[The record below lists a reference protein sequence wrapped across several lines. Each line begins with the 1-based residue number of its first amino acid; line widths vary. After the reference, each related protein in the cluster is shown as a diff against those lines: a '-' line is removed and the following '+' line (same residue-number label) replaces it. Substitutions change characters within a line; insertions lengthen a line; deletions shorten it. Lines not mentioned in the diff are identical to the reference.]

1 MDDLLDLSWSEQP
14 KPTAKGMGGSAFDML
29 SRPQGN
35 YYSGASTPAAS
46 KPASNASSSANLAG
60 LRGTPGLRTTA
71 SPRPPPA
78 NDAFSDLLSTS
89 STASGSGGKSLSMA
103 ERQAQL
109 TAQKARAA
117 EEERNRWGD
126 GAFWDQLGGS
136 STSSSAPAPEK
147 PLAAPQ
153 PAKPFNLGPA
163 LQPSSAASSR
173 SASARPTS
181 ATSAKKSAGT
191 FWNMESALGQP
202 EKPKKLPS
210 PSARGGRDD
219 DIHDILNGSKPAPAT
234 SLKPSQED
242 EISWDNDD
250 ELLRS
255 SSKAATSSGPADL
268 WDFDALSSSVP
279 GKSAPA
285 ADYGADDDDL
295 LGELGKPV
303 RKPSPRAEPQPD
315 SRPSSGPASRPASRP
330 SGTRV
335 SSPPPHVIGQI
346 VEMGFPPDKARAALA
361 ATATGED
368 VQAALESL
376 LANRAG
382 TPARDPRDE
391 EDEWDRERT
400 AARRYEDD
408 ERDREAARRARHAAR
423 RAGPKREAVRPR
435 ADEYGGPSGMNAD
448 DLAKQAEQVVAQAHE
463 FGATMLSK
471 GLSFWN
477 QGKERAMKAY
487 EEQRKAYD
495 ANLNDGLKAP
505 TDGRP
510 RWMVEAEEAERGGLP
525 PSHEFGEASLGFK
538 DSDDEG
544 GATKPKAQPPQ
555 ARRPEARAE
564 PQRSRTNAPARPSN
578 AERISNLLG
587 GEPEKYAS
595 PHRHPK
601 SRASPAPRTTP
612 RATTPARPPSP
623 LKQRALVSAPANALS
638 TAAQHKTV
646 GNEHFKLGRF
656 AEAEGAYSRAIAAL
670 PTGHL
675 HLVPLH
681 NNRAATWLKLGE
693 PARAAADCGT
703 VIELIGVGY
712 HPVKEAPLPATPDA
726 EGVKL
731 GDALVKATAKRAQA
745 HEMAEKWKLALD
757 DWERVLGYDAAL
769 GGGALKG
776 QASDGVRRSK
786 GMLSGPAPAQGSVK
800 VTPRATPKPSRPV
813 DVGTSA
819 AVSGLRAAAAA
830 AEAEDEQR
838 AALKD
843 GVDAKLSTWRTGKET
858 NIRALLASLD
868 LVLWPEVVLKV
879 GMHELVTDKQVKIKY
894 MKVIARL
901 HPDKLAS
908 ATVEQRMM
916 ANGVFGTLSEAWAAF
931 NS

>member
-14 KPTAKGMGGSAFDML
+14 NPAAKGMGGSAFDML

-46 KPASNASSSANLAG
+46 KPASNTGSSANLAG
-60 LRGTPGLRTTA
+60 MRATPGLRTTA
-71 SPRPPPA
+71 SPRPPPVS
-78 NDAFSDLLSTS
+78 DAFSGLLGA
-89 STASGSGGKSLSMA
+89 STAPGGKSLSMA

-109 TAQKARAA
+109 AAQKANAA

-126 GAFWDQLGGS
+126 DAFWDQLGGS
-136 STSSSAPAPEK
+136 STSSAAPASEK
-147 PLAAPQ
+147 PLMAPQ
-153 PAKPFNLGPA
+153 PAKPISLAPA
-163 LQPSSAASSR
+163 LQPSSTTGSRAAST
-173 SASARPTS
+173 RPTS

-191 FWNMESALGQP
+191 FWDVESALGQP
-202 EKPKKLPS
+202 DKRKKSPS
-210 PSARGGRDD
+210 PPSKGGWGGGDF
-219 DIHDILNGSKPAPAT
+219 LNGSKPAPAEAPQ
-234 SLKPSQED
+234 KD
-242 EISWDNDD
+242 EISWDDNDG
-250 ELLRS
+250 LLGS
-255 SSKAATSSGPADL
+255 SSKPTPYSGPADP
-268 WDFDALSSSVP
+268 WDFDALSSSIP
-279 GKSAPA
+279 AKSAPA
-285 ADYGADDDDL
+285 VDYGGDDDDL
-295 LGELGKPV
+295 LGELGRPA
-303 RKPSPRAEPQPD
+303 RKPSPRAEPQPN
-315 SRPSSGPASRPASRP
+315 SRPSSRPVSRPASRP
-330 SGTRV
+330 SGARA

-376 LANRAG
+376 LASRGG
-382 TPARDPRDE
+382 TPARDTRDE
-391 EDEWDRERT
+391 EDEWDRERA

-435 ADEYGGPSGMNAD
+435 AEEYGGPSGMNTD
-448 DLAKQAEQVVAQAHE
+448 DLTKQAEQVVAQAHE

-487 EEQRKAYD
+487 EDQRKAYD
-495 ANLNDGLKAP
+495 AHHNDGPP

-525 PSHEFGEASLGFK
+525 LSHEFGDASLGFK

-544 GATKPKAQPPQ
+544 EAPRPKAQLQQ
-555 ARRPEARAE
+555 ARRPEARPE
-564 PQRSRTNAPARPSN
+564 PQRPRTDGPAPPSN
-578 AERISNLLG
+578 VQRISNLLG
-587 GEPEKYAS
+587 GEPKKYVS

-601 SRASPAPRTTP
+601 SRASPAPQAAPRATP
-612 RATTPARPPSP
+612 RTTTPARPPSP
-623 LKQRALVSAPANALS
+623 LKERALVSAPANALS
-638 TAAQHKTV
+638 TAAQHKNV

-656 AEAEGAYSRAIAAL
+656 TEAEAAYSRAIVVL
-670 PTGHL
+670 PAGHL

-703 VIELIGVGY
+703 VIELIGAGY
-712 HPVKEAPLPATPDA
+712 HPAKEAALPATPDA
-726 EGVKL
+726 DGVKL

-745 HEMAEKWKLALD
+745 HEMGEKWKLALD

-769 GGGALKG
+769 GGAALKG

-786 GMLSGPAPAQGSVK
+786 GMLSGPAPAVK
-800 VTPRATPKPSRPV
+800 ATPKATPRATPRPVRPV
-813 DVGTSA
+813 DVGKSA
-819 AVSGLRAAAAA
+819 AVSELRAAAAA

-843 GVDAKLSTWRTGKET
+843 GIDAKLSTWRTGKET

-901 HPDKLAS
+901 HPDKLAG

-931 NS
+931 NA